1 MAYLEFIGEDEQRG
15 VEESAK
21 FWEVTQNGKDLH
33 IHFGRIGTKG
43 QEQDK
48 SFDSAEA
55 ATVEMDKLVKSK
67 VKKGYVEKKKPQF
80 LHNVTNFPNITIPS
94 GDVGSMIAR

>member
-1 MAYLEFIGEDEQRG
+1 MALVVIYCHTLGGEMAYLEFIGEDEQRG

-21 FWEVTQNGKDLH
+21 FWEVMQNGKGLH

-55 ATVEMDKLVKSK
+55 ATAEMAKLVKSK
-67 VKKGYVEKKKPQF
+67 IKKGYVEKKKP
-80 LHNVTNFPNITIPS
+80 
-94 GDVGSMIAR
+94 

>member
-1 MAYLEFIGEDEQRG
+1 MVIYCQTLGGKMAYLEFIGEDEQRG

-48 SFDSAEA
+48 SFDSPEA
-55 ATVEMDKLVKSK
+55 AITEMEKLVKSK
-67 VKKGYVEKKKPQF
+67 IKKGYVEKKKP
-80 LHNVTNFPNITIPS
+80 
-94 GDVGSMIAR
+94 

>member
-1 MAYLEFIGEDEQRG
+1 MLSMAVVVIYYQTLGGEMAYLEFIGEDEQRG

-33 IHFGRIGTKG
+33 IHYGRIGTKG

-55 ATVEMDKLVKSK
+55 AMVEMDKLVKSK
-67 VKKGYVEKKKPQF
+67 IKKGYVEKKKP
-80 LHNVTNFPNITIPS
+80 
-94 GDVGSMIAR
+94 

>member
-1 MAYLEFIGEDEQRG
+1 MALVVTYYQNLGGVMAYLEFIGEDEQRG

-21 FWEVTQNGKDLH
+21 FWEVTQDGKNLH

-43 QEQDK
+43 QNQDK

-55 ATVEMDKLVKSK
+55 AIAEMDKLVK
-67 VKKGYVEKKKPQF
+67 Y
-80 LHNVTNFPNITIPS
+80 LPNITIPS
-94 GDVGSMIAR
+94 GDTGSITESCGERST

>member
-1 MAYLEFIGEDEQRG
+1 MLSMAVVVIYSQTLGGEMAYLEFIGEDEQRG

-67 VKKGYVEKKKPQF
+67 VKKGYVEKKKP
-80 LHNVTNFPNITIPS
+80 
-94 GDVGSMIAR
+94 